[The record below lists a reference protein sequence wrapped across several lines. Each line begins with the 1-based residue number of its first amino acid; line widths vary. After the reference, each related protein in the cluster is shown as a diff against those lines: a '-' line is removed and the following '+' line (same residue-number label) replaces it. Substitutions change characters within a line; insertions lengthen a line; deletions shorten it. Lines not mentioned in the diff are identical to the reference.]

1 MSGAGKPTRMI
12 DNERVQVTRWTFAPL
27 ASTGWHRHELDYVIV
42 PLMDGTLKIVEG
54 GEEKLVA
61 LTKGVP
67 YFRNA
72 GVEHDVINA
81 NAHDYEFIE
90 IEIK

>member
-1 MSGAGKPTRMI
+1 MSSSGIATRMI

-27 ASTGWHRHELDYVIV
+27 AATGWHRHDFDYVIV
-42 PLMDGTLKIVEG
+42 PLLDGTLKIVEG

-67 YFRNA
+67 YFRSA
-72 GVEHDVINA
+72 GVEHDVSNA
-81 NAHDYEFIE
+81 NAYDYEFIE